1 MLCEREVQFLIAQ
14 KNIQKL
20 SFGRVFS
27 ESIITPEGGL
37 TDLNLVMSEKLLKFI
52 NPEILNSKTITNG
65 NKYNE
70 KRNQSRRAQRKL
82 RKTHNQRTKSP
93 LDASTLFAEAL
104 GGLTKL
110 SLHFTQFQIDVLV
123 EKEANKGF
131 PSLKISS
138 VTKKVTPT
146 LSLEATDGLTD
157 RIRHVQRDG
166 SAKREAEDDF
176 FGDSVR
182 KIPKLTKNFDG

>member
-1 MLCEREVQFLIAQ
+1 LLCEREVQFLIAQ

>member
-1 MLCEREVQFLIAQ
+1 LCEREVQFLIAQ

-123 EKEANKGF
+123 EKEANKGL

>member
-1 MLCEREVQFLIAQ
+1 MLCERKVQFLIAQ